1 MLAQF
6 SMKKKDKKLPGILAE
21 VVPHAASMPLV
32 ALLSSSTIAGS
43 FTDML
48 HLAQYD

>member
-32 ALLSSSTIAGS
+32 ALLSSSTQCTHS
-43 FTDML
+43 CNY
-48 HLAQYD
+48 LAIEH